1 MLNSTYLMS
10 GRFAGIFPVWFL
22 VFSWSLGEAMGQTS
36 LNVSGSSF
44 QGTIHDN
51 LSNKSRQGSGFTPLL
66 LKTHP
71 GANLFRDDA
80 VGINFEHIFNGAK
93 EQRGISMFTPRA
105 TRVS

>member
-1 MLNSTYLMS
+1 MS

-36 LNVSGSSF
+36 LNVSGPSF

-80 VGINFEHIFNGAK
+80 VGINFKHIFNEA
-93 EQRGISMFTPRA
+93 RAAWNLHVYPA
-105 TRVS
+105 TRPV